1 MFIRCCIIL
10 HNLIIRLEGR
20 NFDVVFREHL
30 YKAGRGYPAPM
41 VPDMS
46 DDEDLDGSDGEL
58 QEAQRHVETEGQ
70 KVRCRIMAQ
79 LFNSALSGAVR
90 QPG

>member
-30 YKAGRGYPAPM
+30 YKAGRGYLAPM

-46 DDEDLDGSDGEL
+46 NDEDLDGSDGEL

-70 KVRCRIMAQ
+70 KV
-79 LFNSALSGAVR
+79 
-90 QPG
+90 

>member
-30 YKAGRGYPAPM
+30 YEAGRGYLAPM

-46 DDEDLDGSDGEL
+46 DDEDYLMYVGID
-58 QEAQRHVETEGQ
+58 
-70 KVRCRIMAQ
+70 
-79 LFNSALSGAVR
+79 FNRGLNAIWSPDDQTWHLVDT
-90 QPG
+90 

>member
-20 NFDVVFREHL
+20 NFDAVFREHL
-30 YKAGRGYPAPM
+30 YEAGRGYPALM

-46 DDEDLDGSDGEL
+46 DNEDLDGSDGKL
-58 QEAQRHVETEGQ
+58 QEAQ
-70 KVRCRIMAQ
+70 
-79 LFNSALSGAVR
+79 
-90 QPG
+90 